1 MYWLQHTYISSKARL
16 DWAVHVY
23 ILRPQPPT
31 QTIQSQTPTQIL
43 TVQTL
48 NLFTH
53 KQSLFPVPAY
63 NFAQWIWCPSLKFTQ
78 IFKTYSLSNNYPNRD
93 SSIQRYQSIITQKPQ
108 QQKKWSVYTTTT
120 LDNYLNRMFSLA
132 KVLKHSYSQSH
143 THIPLILPT
152 IWVFTLLFW
161 ISGSGQVRCC
171 NQ

>member
-93 SSIQRYQSIITQKPQ
+93 SSIQQYQSIITQNH
-108 QQKKWSVYTTTT
+108 KKMISIYNNNTWQLPKLNVFLGQGFKTLLLTITQYTYPTHPSKC
-120 LDNYLNRMFSLA
+120 LSLHSSSQSSQFSL
-132 KVLKHSYSQSH
+132 
-143 THIPLILPT
+143 
-152 IWVFTLLFW
+152 
-161 ISGSGQVRCC
+161 
-171 NQ
+171 